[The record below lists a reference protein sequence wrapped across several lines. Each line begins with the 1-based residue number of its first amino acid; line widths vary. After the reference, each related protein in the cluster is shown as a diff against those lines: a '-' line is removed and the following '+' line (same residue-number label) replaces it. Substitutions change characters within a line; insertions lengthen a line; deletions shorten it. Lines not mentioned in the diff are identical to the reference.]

1 MTAENQAE
9 THRLPHSP
17 ETVPCSLSLGPC
29 LPVAGFKN
37 WLLVERGFSPLT
49 VESYLLDIKDLT
61 SWCTAHDE
69 ADPLQVDTLRGFIAG
84 LHGRNAPAS
93 VARKLSALRTLFR
106 YMLKEQMI
114 NKDPLAGI
122 ANPKLIRYIPSFLT
136 IDEVFCLLDA
146 PGKQDRFEYRDKAVM
161 ELLYST
167 GMRVSELTGSNLAD
181 LDFEAGMI
189 IVLGK
194 GKKERLIPF
203 GSAASEALKKYFPL
217 RDSLII
223 ARIERG
229 HAAERQAVFLNS
241 RGTRLTSRSVERMV
255 KEYGQLSGIQTTV
268 TPHGLRH
275 SFATHLLEMGAD
287 LRVVQELLGH
297 VSLSTTQKY
306 THVNMEH
313 LTRVYDQS
321 HPQARR

>member
-1 MTAENQAE
+1 MTDSIIRN
-9 THRLPHSP
+9 PN
-17 ETVPCSLSLGPC
+17 
-29 LPVAGFKN
+29 LPVDGFKN
-37 WLLVERGFSPLT
+37 WLLIERGFSQLT
-49 VESYLLDIKDLT
+49 VDSYLLDIKDLT
-61 SWCTAHDE
+61 SWCE
-69 ADPLQVDTLRGFIAG
+69 ANEGQDPLQVETIRCFIAD
-84 LHGRNAPAS
+84 LHGRNAPAT

-114 NKDPLAGI
+114 RKNPLAGI
-122 ANPKLIRYIPSFLT
+122 ANPKLVRYIPSFLT

-167 GMRVSELTGSNLAD
+167 GMRVSELTGSNLND
-181 LDFEAGMI
+181 LDFKAGMI

-203 GSAASEALKKYFPL
+203 GCAASEVLKKYFPF
-217 RDSLII
+217 RNSLII

-229 HAAERQAVFLNS
+229 YVAEREALFLNS
-241 RGTRLTSRSVERMV
+241 RGTRLSSRSVERMV
-255 KEYGQLSGIQTTV
+255 QEYGRRAGIQVMV

-313 LTRVYDQS
+313 LTRVYDQA
-321 HPQARR
+321 HPLARK